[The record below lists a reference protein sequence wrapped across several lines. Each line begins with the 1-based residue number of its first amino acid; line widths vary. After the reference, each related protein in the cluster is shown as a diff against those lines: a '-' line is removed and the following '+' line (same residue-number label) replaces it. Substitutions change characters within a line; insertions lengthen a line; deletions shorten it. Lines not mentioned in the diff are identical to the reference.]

1 MAETAAR
8 HPRPSPATSTVG
20 TLTAGGASAARQS
33 LPRVHSWGLGS
44 RFVPSHKRRPPS
56 TTVSRVHPSE
66 SRPCTPSVCYS
77 AKSADPKFAALANVR
92 AIETLPPQ
100 HPVRT
105 SPSPP
110 CAPKALGDA
119 DGLLRNSG
127 CGSSAPSHLG
137 SPAGLFYDYDPGAG
151 KAGNGFALANT
162 GRLMLLRD
170 ADAMHTY
177 FVVQAGI
184 PSGGAGALDL
194 SVKFSDDAAA
204 ATSGALAAVGSAVP
218 LEVRDEPEAASTGGQ
233 CNAQNGEDC
242 YGEYFASQMRGR
254 AKWSWGASDTAG
266 GTWGPL
272 PLFGYCIQI
281 KMGDVDGLS
290 GGWQIE
296 DYVGVHHET

>member
-1 MAETAAR
+1 MGPWEQVRTVTQT
-8 HPRPSPATSTVG
+8 SPAVNNG
-20 TLTAGGASAARQS
+20 K
-33 LPRVHSWGLGS
+33 PC
-44 RFVPSHKRRPPS
+44 PPD
-56 TTVSRVHPSE
+56 E

-119 DGLLRNSG
+119 DGLPRNSG
-127 CGSSAPSHLG
+127 CGSSALPIWDRRRACFTTTILGPASH
-137 SPAGLFYDYDPGAG
+137 
-151 KAGNGFALANT
+151 GFALANT

-204 ATSGALAAVGSAVP
+204 ATSGASLLS
-218 LEVRDEPEAASTGGQ
+218 EAPSH
-233 CNAQNGEDC
+233 
-242 YGEYFASQMRGR
+242 SR
-254 AKWSWGASDTAG
+254 
-266 GTWGPL
+266 
-272 PLFGYCIQI
+272 
-281 KMGDVDGLS
+281 
-290 GGWQIE
+290 
-296 DYVGVHHET
+296 